1 MDCELFIIRSGMHWT
16 LTVFVKFTEKNRRLL
31 WVVVRRS
38 AVLLI
43 LNRDLARTPLKLR
56 FSFYFSHGLPHSRL
70 GYNWNT
76 IRQSKKND
84 HNFNKMDFNA
94 LLQEAQK
101 LNNETNTSD
110 SLPRVERSL
119 PQVLQATRELH
130 SRVTQTEAQDIQAY
144 VSSICAIHDYFL

>member
-1 MDCELFIIRSGMHWT
+1 
-16 LTVFVKFTEKNRRLL
+16 
-31 WVVVRRS
+31 
-38 AVLLI
+38 
-43 LNRDLARTPLKLR
+43 
-56 FSFYFSHGLPHSRL
+56 
-70 GYNWNT
+70 
-76 IRQSKKND
+76 
-84 HNFNKMDFNA
+84 MDFNA

-144 VSSICAIHDYFL
+144 VSSTCAIRYFFQENTNFCLNF